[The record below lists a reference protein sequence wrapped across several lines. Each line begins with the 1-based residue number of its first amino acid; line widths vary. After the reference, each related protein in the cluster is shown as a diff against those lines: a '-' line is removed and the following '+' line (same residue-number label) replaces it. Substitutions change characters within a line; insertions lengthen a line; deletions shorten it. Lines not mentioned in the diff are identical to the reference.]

1 MEQHLFLFP
10 MYLTRNQKDP
20 YFSVYMHG
28 QITYF
33 FIIIVEVCMVFGLY
47 KIDVIGEMTS
57 RFLDV
62 KVRFKILQEYLAS
75 RYAQKKP

>member
-1 MEQHLFLFP
+1 M
-10 MYLTRNQKDP
+10 R
-20 YFSVYMHG
+20 G

-57 RFLDV
+57 RILDV
-62 KVRFKILQEYLAS
+62 KVRFKIFQEYLAS

>member
-1 MEQHLFLFP
+1 
-10 MYLTRNQKDP
+10 
-20 YFSVYMHG
+20 MHG

-57 RFLDV
+57 RILDV
-62 KVRFKILQEYLAS
+62 KVRFKILQEYLAWKVCS
-75 RYAQKKP
+75 KEALDIKVRQA

>member
-1 MEQHLFLFP
+1 
-10 MYLTRNQKDP
+10 
-20 YFSVYMHG
+20 MHG

-57 RFLDV
+57 RILDV
-62 KVRFKILQEYLAS
+62 KVRFKIFQEYLAS

>member
-1 MEQHLFLFP
+1 
-10 MYLTRNQKDP
+10 
-20 YFSVYMHG
+20 MHG
-28 QITYF
+28 QITHF

-57 RFLDV
+57 RILDV
-62 KVRFKILQEYLAS
+62 KVRFKILQEYLAW

>member
-1 MEQHLFLFP
+1 
-10 MYLTRNQKDP
+10 
-20 YFSVYMHG
+20 MHG

-57 RFLDV
+57 RILDV
-62 KVRFKILQEYLAS
+62 KVRFKIIQGIFGMKVCSKEALDIKVRQA
-75 RYAQKKP
+75 